1 MTLHYRDL
9 PDLSGVHFGPPSAS
23 TENASWCPRGGANAA
38 AQIAIALPALDR
50 PYAATVKRMVDL
62 VLAIV
67 ALVLMLPVLALLA
80 AALWVEGGNP
90 FYSQERLGRNGKHF
104 RMWKLRTMVRDADTQ
119 LAQCLAR
126 DPALQSEWDL
136 TQKLKSDPRITPI
149 GRLLRKTSM
158 DELPQILNV
167 IKGDMSLVGPRPMLP
182 EQMPLYRHPQAY
194 LGLRPGLTGL
204 WQVTARNEDSFDL
217 RATLD
222 LRYAQRLSAGLDL
235 RIMVSTFGVVL
246 NATGY

>member
-1 MTLHYRDL
+1 MTLHYRDH

-67 ALVLMLPVLALLA
+67 ALVL
-80 AALWVEGGNP
+80 
-90 FYSQERLGRNGKHF
+90 YSQERLGRNGKHF

-126 DPALQSEWDL
+126 DPALQTEWDL

-246 NATGY
+246 HATGY